1 MQVSDNFVT
10 RTELLETG
18 AVCAAK
24 TVIEILEN
32 RRHGYFKKVSITKN
46 AEHTTVQLRR
56 KAAARL
62 KPVTGSNG

>member
-1 MQVSDNFVT
+1 MTAAGQPPKMQVSDNFVT

-18 AVCAAK
+18 AVRAAK

-46 AEHTTVQLRR
+46 AEHDCSAQAQ
-56 KAAARL
+56 KQQ
-62 KPVTGSNG
+62 PG